1 MVKKSSTANTTKKT
15 TTERPLHK
23 TKKTQRKT
31 TPTTKTTKRKESSQ
45 SKDESFNLEIEETP
59 ESYEELQQQYTSSQ
73 NDVQNKILPN
83 ISTSQ
88 MEKAINAL
96 NTILKTKNEDTV
108 NVLSSSQD
116 EYYYVNFIFDK
127 IPLKYSIRP
136 IPIKIPNSIYSKKY
150 STSVCLFVK
159 DPKSDFK
166 DLQLEFPFNLKV
178 IDISKLKLKYD
189 RFEQRRNLLKEYDI
203 FLCDARIYF
212 VLKKFLGKPF
222 YAAHKFPVAVKLDY
236 TKKEETQQEIIN
248 HVEKCVFFHMSKGII
263 YNIKFAREVMS
274 NEDKLSNLKEVIAET
289 LPHILKYKL
298 NWEDLKMINIKG
310 NNTLEL
316 PIYNHLKEE
325 EIKMYLD

>member
-1 MVKKSSTANTTKKT
+1 MVKKSSPANAAQKAP
-15 TTERPLHK
+15 ERPSHK
-23 TKKTQRKT
+23 AKKTQRKT
-31 TPTTKTTKRKESSQ
+31 ATAKPAKRKESSQ
-45 SKDESFNLEIEETP
+45 SKDDSFNIEIEETP
-59 ESYEELQQQYTSSQ
+59 QSYEELQQQYASSKA
-73 NDVQNKILPN
+73 DVQNNILPR
-83 ISTSQ
+83 ISAAQ

-96 NTILKTKNEDTV
+96 NTILQSKNEDTV
-108 NVLSSSQD
+108 NVLSSSQE
-116 EYYYVNFIFDK
+116 EYYYVNFVFDK

-136 IPIKIPNSIYSKKY
+136 IPIRIPHSVYSKAY
-150 STSVCLFVK
+150 STSVCLIVK

-212 VLKKFLGKPF
+212 VLKKLLGKPF

-236 TKKEETQQEIIN
+236 AKKEQTQEEIIN
-248 HVEKCVFFHMSKGII
+248 HVDKCVFFHMSKGII
-263 YNIKFAREVMS
+263 YNMKFAREVMS
-274 NEDKLSNLKEVIAET
+274 NEDKLANLKEVIAET

-298 NWEDLKMINIKG
+298 NWEDLKAINIKG